1 MCSKENYNPKFK
13 CSQRYSD
20 NSVVF
25 DGERSSW
32 KNYLELSL
40 TERYDPEILVQ
51 VKSISEKVGFEFIAL
66 NKSAVSEK
74 LVSLLEEGFS
84 LLLEKVKEYKITARI
99 IAKEIFSNSSNNVVP
114 VQIRCSQNLPADA
127 TREIHL
133 DEKLNTKEVS
143 IVLKSDLL
151 HTVIKAYEKVSNCKK
166 DKRLGILW
174 GVMKPLLHELGHSN
188 LPRDR
193 FFEEIQQVWC
203 DCVVMRNIFFCKK
216 RQDGYLVP
224 NKAGKTYIKFFTERL
239 LQRGVEV
246 SKDNIFNHSFF
257 KMLNHLHRE
266 TSEEM
271 LDRYDKMKLL
281 VFDDLVASAK
291 VIIRGYLDDEYL
303 RPSLSEI
310 MSGIPEAYRPMEIAW
325 KKKEPVTPPPKV
337 GRYGIEDEED
347 FSAWNKVAGK
357 FRKIGLIVVCQLG
370 IGEFGRVY
378 EAINLTNPS
387 WPERVAVKV
396 DRIYKKRKDEAIQ
409 ADDVMLQLSHDLSN
423 SPHVIRIYDA
433 GILSK
438 KRTYHVLQLV
448 AEGETLDEL
457 LGVGGEEPTS
467 RPASFSDGSSL
478 QQLRQKF
485 LKPIGQRPKRKN
497 HRFSRP
503 LTLNETIDIM
513 VSILLWV
520 EKVHNLGYA
529 INDVKTGNVMMNIRG
544 QIKGIDLDFYQK
556 APPFP
561 QAFLQDFFL
570 LSWVCLLLLMNAPR
584 KNPLSSE
591 LLKDDVGSALQ
602 NGEHFFRNVLLKNW
616 VFTDLSRKDA
626 DAFLDC
632 FVDLIFRSR
641 FNTYGTKP
649 DLFKQDINRLI
660 YLKRLY
666 FEREIVL
673 TTPKLHHEPLQMVDP
688 GGAENVPVPC

>member
-1 MCSKENYNPKFK
+1 MCSKEYSTPTFT

-25 DGERSSW
+25 DGECSSW

-40 TERYDPEILVQ
+40 SERHEPEILVQ
-51 VKSISEKVGFEFIAL
+51 VKPISEKDGFEFIAL
-66 NKSAVSEK
+66 NKNSISEK
-74 LVSLLEEGFS
+74 LVSLFKEGFS
-84 LLLEKVKEYKITARI
+84 LFLEKLKEYKITARI
-99 IAKEIFSNSSNNVVP
+99 IAKEVFSNSSNKVVP
-114 VQIRCSQNLPADA
+114 IQIRGSKYLPADA
-127 TREIHL
+127 TREILL
-133 DEKLNTKEVS
+133 DDNLNIKKVS
-143 IVLKSDLL
+143 IVLKSDLI
-151 HTVIKAYEKVSNCKK
+151 HTVIKAYKKVSRGKK
-166 DKRLGILW
+166 DERLGILW

-193 FFEEIQQVWC
+193 FFEEIHLVWC
-203 DCVVMRNIFFCKK
+203 DCVAMRNIFFNNK

-224 NKAGKTYIKFFTERL
+224 NKAGRTYIKFFTERL
-239 LQRGVEV
+239 LQRGIEV
-246 SKDNIFNHSFF
+246 SKDNIFSQPFF
-257 KMLNHLHRE
+257 QMLNHLHRE
-266 TSEEM
+266 TGEDM

-281 VFDDLVASAK
+281 LFDDLVASAK

-303 RPSLSEI
+303 RPSLAEI
-310 MSGIPEAYRPMEIAW
+310 MSGIPEAYRPMEIIL
-325 KKKEPVTPPPKV
+325 KKKGPETPHPKV
-337 GRYGIEDEED
+337 GRFGIEDEED
-347 FSAWNKVAGK
+347 LSAWNKVADK
-357 FRKIGLIVVCQLG
+357 FSKIGLIIVCQLG

-378 EAINLTNPS
+378 EAINLANPS

-423 SPHVIRIYDA
+423 SPHVIHIYDA

-457 LGVGGEEPTS
+457 LGIGGEEPTS

-520 EKVHNLGYA
+520 EKVHGLGYA
-529 INDVKTGNVMMNIRG
+529 INDVKMGNVMMNCRG

-561 QAFLQDFFL
+561 QAFMQDFFL
-570 LSWVCLLLLMNAPR
+570 LSWVCLLLLINGPR
-584 KNPLSSE
+584 KDPLPSE
-591 LLKDDVGSALQ
+591 LLKDDVGGALQ
-602 NGEHFFRNVLLKNW
+602 KGADYLRDVLLEKW
-616 VFTDLSRKDA
+616 EFADLSRQDA
-626 DAFLDC
+626 NVFLDC
-632 FVDLIFRSR
+632 FVDLICRSR

-649 DLFKQDINRLI
+649 DLFEQDINRLI
-660 YLKRLY
+660 YLKRLF

-673 TTPKLHHEPLQMVDP
+673 TTPKLY
-688 GGAENVPVPC
+688 N